1 MRSVAAAF
9 LSVAIALSVGPAFG
23 QTDEAGAGTGQVGPG
38 EAAVDAAVA
47 AEEPGAPLLSGEE
60 IDALTSPVA
69 LYPDPLLELTLQAAT
84 FPLQAVQAARFL
96 EKHAK
101 DPALKPDPAWDEA
114 ILGLLNYPVVL
125 EAMNNDLDW
134 TEALGNAVLT
144 QLDDVQQSIQQF
156 RSQLYAGGVLKSDEK
171 QRVIVSNEVI
181 AILPADAEIIYVPQ
195 YDPTAYVAGE
205 ESETAS
211 DISAEAALEPA
222 AGTEGEEVVE
232 DTGEEAQ
239 AAAPAPAAEQTAA
252 VPAEP
257 APAPVAYSE
266 PYPSFWSTTAT
277 FLGGAAIG
285 GLIGYAIADDDD
297 DDCCDF
303 DDDDWDG
310 GGNNWSR
317 DVNIEDSN
325 IVINRDDD
333 VLDNRDRVRPHDVQ
347 SELRKRQGRGQT
359 AAVNQRDLQPK
370 GTAPTRKARAAQP
383 AQQPAALKK
392 SAQPKATTKAA
403 RQRPGDAQVKRADAG
418 ALSGAKN
425 TSGKQVKAES
435 RRGSV
440 SRAVAKN
447 KAPTKQ
453 MKAQTWPQSGGG
465 LSKPKSNKQVT
476 RQSNRGKASG
486 GGKRRRG

>member
-1 MRSVAAAF
+1 MTS
-9 LSVAIALSVGPAFG
+9 
-23 QTDEAGAGTGQVGPG
+23 
-38 EAAVDAAVA
+38 
-47 AEEPGAPLLSGEE
+47 EE
-60 IDALTSPVA
+60 IDALTSRIA
-69 LYPDPLLELTLQAAT
+69 LYPDPLLELTLQGAT
-84 FPLQAVQAARFL
+84 FPLQAVQAVRFL
-96 EKHAK
+96 DKHAK
-101 DPALKPDPAWDEA
+101 DPSIEPDQTWDES

-125 EAMNNDLDW
+125 EAMNTDLDW

-144 QLDDVQQSIQQF
+144 QLDDVQESVQQF

-195 YDPTAYVAGE
+195 YDPAAYAAAE
-205 ESETAS
+205 ETEAAS

-222 AGTEGEEVVE
+222 VGAEEVPE
-232 DTGEEAQ
+232 DAAAEEQ
-239 AAAPAPAAEQTAA
+239 AAAPAPAPEQTAA
-252 VPAEP
+252 APAEP

-285 GLIGYAIADDDD
+285 GLIGYAIGDDDD

-303 DDDDWDG
+303 DDDDWD

-333 VLDNRDRVRPHDVQ
+333 VLDNRDRVRPRDVQ
-347 SELRKRQGRGQT
+347 SELRKRPGRQT
-359 AAVNQRDLQPK
+359 AAVNQRDLPAA
-370 GTAPTRKARAAQP
+370 GTAPARKARAAQP
-383 AQQPAALKK
+383 GQQPAALQKPTQQRAAKK
-392 SAQPKATTKAA
+392 TAGG
-403 RQRPGDAQVKRADAG
+403 RPGDAKVKRADAG

-425 TSGKQVKAES
+425 TSGKQAKAQS
-435 RRGSV
+435 RRGSE

-447 KAPTKQ
+447 KTPTKQ
-453 MKAQTWPQSGGG
+453 MKAQNWPQTGGG

>member
-9 LSVAIALSVGPAFG
+9 LSVAIALSVSPAFA
-23 QTDEAGAGTGQVGPG
+23 QTDEAGAEQ
-38 EAAVDAAVA
+38 AVA
-47 AEEPGAPLLSGEE
+47 GGDVADTAVAVEEGGAPLLSGEE
-60 IDALTSPVA
+60 IDAITSRIA
-69 LYPDPLLELTLQAAT
+69 LYPDPLLELTLQGAT

-101 DPALKPDPAWDEA
+101 EPDAKPDSAWDES

-125 EAMNNDLDW
+125 DAMNSDLEW

-171 QRVIVSNEVI
+171 QRVIVSNDVI

-195 YDPTAYVAGE
+195 YDAAAYAPAE
-205 ESETAS
+205 ETEAAS
-211 DISAEAALEPA
+211 DIPTEAELEPA
-222 AGTEGEEVVE
+222 AGTEVA
-232 DTGEEAQ
+232 EEAVDETQ
-239 AAAPAPAAEQTAA
+239 AAAPAPEQIAAA
-252 VPAEP
+252 PAEV
-257 APAPVAYSE
+257 APAPVVYSD

-285 GLIGYAIADDDD
+285 GLIGYAIGDDDD

-303 DDDDWDG
+303 DDDDWD

-333 VLDNRDRVRPHDVQ
+333 VLDNNRDRVRPRDPQ
-347 SELRKRQGRGQT
+347 AELRKRQGRQT
-359 AAVNQRDLQPK
+359 AAATQRDLPAA
-370 GTAPTRKARAAQP
+370 GTAPARKARAAQS
-383 AQQPAALKK
+383 AQQPAAVKK
-392 SAQPKATTKAA
+392 PAQQKAA
-403 RQRPGDAQVKRADAG
+403 KKAPRERPGDAQAKRADAG
-418 ALSGAKN
+418 ALSGAKS

-435 RRGSV
+435 RRGSE

-447 KAPTKQ
+447 KAPSKQ
-453 MKAQTWPQSGGG
+453 MKAQAWPQTGGG
-465 LSKPKSNKQVT
+465 LSKPKSNRQVT
-476 RQSNRGKASG
+476 KQSNRGKASG
-486 GGKRRRG
+486 GGRKRRG